1 MKRISTIVFSGA
13 AVFGVAT
20 LAGCGTSSHS
30 QMHSTQTI
38 ALAEMGPARVHPEAV
53 SLGAG
58 DALGQAIFANY
69 ITIVRAASPQLD
81 AVYASGSAERMTETD

>member
-1 MKRISTIVFSGA
+1 MMKRTTRIGLGCT
-13 AVFGVAT
+13 AVLGLAT
-20 LAGCGTSSHS
+20 LAGCGSSQHT

-38 ALAEMGPARVHPEAV
+38 ALADMGPAHDHGGAV

-69 ITIVRAASPQLD
+69 VTIVRAASPELD
-81 AVYASGSAERMTETD
+81 AVYASGERMSDTD

>member
-1 MKRISTIVFSGA
+1 MKRMTRIVFSGA
-13 AVFGVAT
+13 AVFGLAT
-20 LAGCGTSSHS
+20 LAGCGTSHHS

-38 ALAEMGPARVHPEAV
+38 ALEEMGPAHAHPDMV
-53 SLGAG
+53 NLGAG

-81 AVYASGSAERMTETD
+81 AVYAGGSVERMTETD

>member
-1 MKRISTIVFSGA
+1 MMKRTTRIGLGCA
-13 AVFGVAT
+13 AVLSLAT
-20 LAGCGTSSHS
+20 LAGCGTSRHA

-38 ALAEMGPARVHPEAV
+38 ALAEMGPARDHNGAV
-53 SLGAG
+53 CLGAG

-81 AVYASGSAERMTETD
+81 AVYASGERMSETD